1 MTMDELRALAE
12 SHQSRLLSNPFLEL
26 LHTLAILSFL
36 NLRLLIFFLF
46 LLHVLTGIL
55 IAVRGG
61 NSRAKHT
68 AGITMVS
75 LAILRYCLIIFI
87 SILFDRFAD
96 FFAEDQV

>member
-36 NLRLLIFFLF
+36 NLRLLIFFFF

-61 NSRAKHT
+61 NSRGKTYRRNNNGFSGNLTVLPHH
-68 AGITMVS
+68 IHFD
-75 LAILRYCLIIFI
+75 LIR
-87 SILFDRFAD
+87 SICRFLC
-96 FFAEDQV
+96 